1 MEPLIPAF
9 QFVRDVHV
17 KVRNQNG
24 GIDKLRQDYY
34 MKKHTI
40 NIGYHKMKTLRYDAN
55 KKR

>member
-17 KVRNQNG
+17 KVRNQSG